1 MASKIKAYH
10 FGKIEGGKLT
20 LADRPKF
27 QCAANALEG
36 KEVRLTMERKP
47 APRKNSSDPQRRY
60 YWAVICQ
67 IVGDNIG
74 ISPEDAH
81 DSLKAKF
88 LSSTIEREGQSFV
101 VVKSTES
108 LSTIEREDYHRD
120 VREWASVFLKVYIP
134 LPNEVEF

>member
-10 FGKIEGGKLT
+10 FGTIEGGKLK

-36 KEVRLTMERKP
+36 KEVRLTIERKP
-47 APRKNSSDPQRRY
+47 VPRKNASDQQRRY

-67 IVGDNIG
+67 IIGDSIG
-74 ISPEDAH
+74 CTPEEAH

-88 LSSTIEREGQSFV
+88 LSSVFERDGGTFTV
-101 VVKSTES
+101 IHSTEA
-108 LSTIEREDYHRD
+108 LSTIEREDYHRNI
-120 VREWASVFLKVYIP
+120 REWASLFLKAYIP